1 MSAHEHT
8 ALFQP
13 RHRKTHILHL
23 LLPLHN
29 FERSFL
35 TVMYQTTSFVIVPG
49 VHISDVYI
57 YWKIMSKKIAK
68 FLKLETMLAF
78 STQKWTENSKNY
90 SPIHRDGEIGKV
102 MWFCLTGGKLGH
114 FISDIHRQS
123 IKCQRSTLVPPGWN
137 RMCLVEQAGS
147 CGLWSRKWQVESAP
161 QWPRGKRRPR
171 GRPCIS
177 GLGSNNWLQ
186 VLLFMMR

>member
-8 ALFQP
+8 ALLQP
-13 RHRKTHILHL
+13 RHRKHT
-23 LLPLHN
+23 
-29 FERSFL
+29 FYTYFSTSQFWERSFL

-78 STQKWTENSKNY
+78 STQKNGLRIGKNY

-114 FISDIHRQS
+114 LFLDIHRQS
-123 IKCQRSTLVPPGWN
+123 IKCQRSTQYSWLEQNVPRRTSRFPVGCGPGSGRWS
-137 RMCLVEQAGS
+137 QAPPVTQGS
-147 CGLWSRKWQVESAP
+147 AA
-161 QWPRGKRRPR
+161 
-171 GRPCIS
+171 
-177 GLGSNNWLQ
+177 
-186 VLLFMMR
+186 